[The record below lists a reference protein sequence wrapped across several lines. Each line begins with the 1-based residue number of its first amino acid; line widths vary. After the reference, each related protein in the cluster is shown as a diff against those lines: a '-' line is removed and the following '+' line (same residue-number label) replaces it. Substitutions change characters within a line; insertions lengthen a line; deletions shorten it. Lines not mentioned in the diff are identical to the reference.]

1 MSETLKNRL
10 KSYSFWVSLASAVLL
25 LVQAIGK
32 PLGLVINE
40 EIYMSIVNSVLGV
53 FVVLGIISH
62 PAQNLLGSKTDQT
75 IITDSTTTATDS
87 AQPGATIKIDS
98 TQPSATT
105 NIQSP
110 QSVESVNPNL
120 QGNVKNINQNQQN
133 NSKNAENLQNFSDFS
148 MFSQTDALNS
158 QGVTVSTSD
167 AQSTSNF
174 NSITDTIAM
183 GISPNNTALDINTA
197 TSNTTASSPIYN
209 DTIATN
215 STLNSTQNASIL
227 QTDLTQNTN
236 MMSNNDTINSVS
248 NAGLNNNAQ
257 GANTQSNNTR
267 IINGM
272 VVKNYANHGGG
283 VEQDTKSDSANC

>member
-75 IITDSTTTATDS
+75 IITDSTTTATAS
-87 AQPGATIKIDS
+87 AQPGTTVKIDS

-158 QGVTVSTSD
+158 QEVTIPTSN
-167 AQSTSNF
+167 AQSPFNF
-174 NSITDTIAM
+174 NLTTDQFAVNT
-183 GISPNNTALDINTA
+183 SSNNATLETRT
-197 TSNTTASSPIYN
+197 TSNTHADISIHN
-209 DTIATN
+209 DDITKSA
-215 STLNSTQNASIL
+215 TLNSTQNASIL
-227 QTDLTQNTN
+227 QTDSTQYTN
-236 MMSNNDTINSVS
+236 MMPNNDTINSVS

-257 GANTQSNNTR
+257 EANTQSNDTR

-272 VVKNYANHGGG
+272 VVKNYTNHGGG

>member
-75 IITDSTTTATDS
+75 TITDSTTTATAS

-98 TQPSATT
+98 AQPSATT

-110 QSVESVNPNL
+110 QSVESVNQNL
-120 QGNVKNINQNQQN
+120 QSIDQNQQN
-133 NSKNAENLQNFSDFS
+133 NNKNAENLQNFSDFS

-174 NSITDTIAM
+174 NSITDTIAT
-183 GISPNNTALDINTA
+183 GISSNNTALDINTA
-197 TSNTTASSPIYN
+197 TSNTTAGIPIYN

-215 STLNSTQNASIL
+215 STLNSTQNASAL
-227 QTDLTQNTN
+227 QTDSTQNTN
-236 MMSNNDTINSVS
+236 MMSNNNTINSVS

-257 GANTQSNNTR
+257 GANTQSNDTR
-267 IINGM
+267 ITNGM

>member
-75 IITDSTTTATDS
+75 TITDSTTTATAS
-87 AQPGATIKIDS
+87 AQPSTTIKLDS
-98 TQPSATT
+98 AQPSATT
-105 NIQSP
+105 NIQSL
-110 QSVESVNPNL
+110 QSVESVNQNL
-120 QGNVKNINQNQQN
+120 QSIDQNQQN
-133 NSKNAENLQNFSDFS
+133 NNKNAENLQNFSDFS

-158 QGVTVSTSD
+158 QEVTIPTSN
-167 AQSTSNF
+167 AQSPFNF
-174 NSITDTIAM
+174 NLTTDQFAVNT
-183 GISPNNTALDINTA
+183 SSNNATLDTRT
-197 TSNTTASSPIYN
+197 TSNTHADLSIHN
-209 DTIATN
+209 DDITKSA
-215 STLNSTQNASIL
+215 TLNSTQSASIL
-227 QTDLTQNTN
+227 QTDSTQNTN
-236 MMSNNDTINSVS
+236 MMPNNDTINSVS

-257 GANTQSNNTR
+257 EANTQPNDTR

-272 VVKNYANHGGG
+272 VVKNYTNHGGG